1 MKIKGEKRAIGRV
14 YLPESLDR
22 EARQYAETAGVT
34 MSLLVRTALAEF
46 MASDKEWQAIKKDN
60 VVRKLELESRKNHE
74 VGI

>member
-34 MSLLVRTALAEF
+34 MSLLVRTSLVEF

-60 VVRKLELESRKNHE
+60 VGCKESESGR
-74 VGI
+74 G